1 MNKLTEWLTKPF
13 LEEDILNEGARDPG
27 IFKAIFLAGGPGSGK
42 SFVAQ
47 KLFGIPEKIN
57 VSKTGLK
64 MVNQD
69 SELELLLKKYFGT
82 TDIDNMPDE
91 LFADLTG
98 VDKQG
103 KPVDYDT
110 SGLRKFA
117 KSLSKERLRLY
128 TNGKLGVIIDGTGHN
143 FSKIKS
149 RRKDLMDM
157 GYDTYM
163 VFVNTNL
170 DVALERNE
178 KRDRVVPASIVK
190 KSWQDVQ
197 NNMGAFQGLFG
208 GSNFM
213 IVQNN
218 KMLSDSQITKHF
230 KMLVSKGIDK
240 FLKKPIKSKI
250 GKAWLRRE
258 KKHQKVFKD
267 PGQSKFFESIKVPVE
282 IGDTIKMGRFKNKKV
297 VVKSIDWNEKGDLLI
312 NGRSAMKFRIEK
324 KVDESKAELYKL
336 YSKAMKMIPGSAN
349 QKKIKKQIADLRKK
363 LGMNEAQKT
372 VTSKSFDKKRESGT
386 WTVIGHMKK
395 KGKSI
400 FHVRDEKTKKRFDV
414 KLMEQKEI
422 KKVIGVFGG
431 RFQPFHSGH
440 LATYKWLAKQVD
452 EAYITT
458 SNIKQL
464 PRHPMDFKEKVRHMV
479 KMGIP
484 KNRIVQ
490 ERTPYVADNVLKK
503 FNPKTTAVVYAFGQK
518 DAGRLKGG
526 TKKSG
531 GKTYYQDYKKSKG
544 DIKGFEEHGYFVTA
558 PQFGKV
564 SGTMMRKLLGDPDV
578 KDDQRLKGFKK
589 VFGYYDKGIY
599 TMMTN
604 KFRKLFE
611 SIENFLVDVDF
622 TQIVNESTTAGSPT
636 DDGPPTFYRG
646 FSDYK
651 KYSKRWLDD
660 MYRDTGWEVIQY
672 ILSDGATNPDFDY
685 TLNYNVVPA
694 VAYGH
699 KQSGEYGTRFGTN
712 NPIKSYKNHIEGTV
726 LHNIGYELVKWM
738 GITPDGNDYTG
749 VAVETPVLPGVGND
763 NVGNTEKKKLKE
775 SYKAVSI
782 KTGYDST
789 FQTKQAMQKAI
800 KSGSHTAIG
809 SPKANKVQKKPKFGI
824 DPEKMKAIAAKAA
837 AKAKKKAK
845 VKPKKDLS
853 STGGYTP
860 PGETWKKDREPN
872 IDENGIDQIRDRN
885 EQQDFNDK
893 FLYPGDDMNSDVMQ
907 KYHGRMTERYEKHK
921 NTLSPEQQEK
931 RKKAIHSWKVQGG
944 YEAIQAAIEDGKTTQ
959 KEIEERNDIISEAS
973 HTTVTKV
980 DGAIERGIHVSPN
993 DIDDLLDDFVVGE
1006 MVEIPDE
1013 DGHGASGFSIST
1025 QTARSFSE
1033 QEQDSLTRCYDRDG
1047 CKTSV
1052 LFRIKPNSNGEL
1064 RGLYIDGEKDQ
1075 SGGYWYEGEI
1085 TRSDKSKAKVVSVE
1099 KIRSVKNGKMT
1110 VIITLQEPDD
1120 LTESYTRTF
1129 SKRSAELSKKY
1140 LEGPVNPKP
1149 KNNNVKEHKN
1159 VNIMDRITLDE
1170 EVNLLIEGGAYGHLN
1185 HPFDD
1190 KNLTFSD
1197 FRTLIINTL
1206 QGKLDSEGAVTE
1218 KTDGQNIMISWKN
1231 NKLIAARNKGHIKNH
1246 GANALSIGGIKSMF
1260 AGRGDIEYAFVS
1272 AMRDLQKAL
1281 KSLSKKQKDKI
1292 FGEGKKFMSLEVIY
1306 PKTANVI
1313 PYDKSLLQF
1322 HGTIEYDSAG
1332 SPIGED
1338 RGSARMLAGMIK
1350 QINQNIQKTYSI
1362 TKPFV
1367 TNLPKV
1373 KDFSKRQSY
1382 FLGKLKKLQNQY
1394 NLGDTYTLSDYHQAY
1409 WMEYIYNGAK
1419 QTDYKNPSNDI
1430 LVKLTKRW
1438 AFFDKSYK
1446 IPQIRKDLQKYP
1458 KFLDWV
1464 LTTDKIDH
1472 AKLQKQHIRDWE
1484 VLFFELGAEI
1494 LSNLSDFIAANPSK
1508 ATQQIRKD
1516 LKNAINK
1523 VKKSK
1528 DPKVLNTLKTQ
1539 LDRLNAIGGLKSVV
1553 PSEGITFVFKGKLYK
1568 YTGAFAPA
1576 NQILGMLKFV

>member
-1 MNKLTEWLTKPF
+1 
-13 LEEDILNEGARDPG
+13 
-27 IFKAIFLAGGPGSGK
+27 
-42 SFVAQ
+42 
-47 KLFGIPEKIN
+47 
-57 VSKTGLK
+57 
-64 MVNQD
+64 
-69 SELELLLKKYFGT
+69 
-82 TDIDNMPDE
+82 
-91 LFADLTG
+91 
-98 VDKQG
+98 
-103 KPVDYDT
+103 
-110 SGLRKFA
+110 
-117 KSLSKERLRLY
+117 
-128 TNGKLGVIIDGTGHN
+128 
-143 FSKIKS
+143 
-149 RRKDLMDM
+149 
-157 GYDTYM
+157 
-163 VFVNTNL
+163 
-170 DVALERNE
+170 
-178 KRDRVVPASIVK
+178 
-190 KSWQDVQ
+190 
-197 NNMGAFQGLFG
+197 
-208 GSNFM
+208 
-213 IVQNN
+213 
-218 KMLSDSQITKHF
+218 
-230 KMLVSKGIDK
+230 
-240 FLKKPIKSKI
+240 
-250 GKAWLRRE
+250 
-258 KKHQKVFKD
+258 
-267 PGQSKFFESIKVPVE
+267 
-282 IGDTIKMGRFKNKKV
+282 
-297 VVKSIDWNEKGDLLI
+297 
-312 NGRSAMKFRIEK
+312 
-324 KVDESKAELYKL
+324 
-336 YSKAMKMIPGSAN
+336 
-349 QKKIKKQIADLRKK
+349 
-363 LGMNEAQKT
+363 
-372 VTSKSFDKKRESGT
+372 
-386 WTVIGHMKK
+386 MKK

-484 KNRIVQ
+484 KNRIVM
-490 ERTPYVADNVLKK
+490 EKSPYVAKNLLKK
-503 FNPKTTAVVYAFGQK
+503 FNSDTTAVVYAFGEK

-526 TKKSG
+526 TKKGG
-531 GKTYYQDYKKSKG
+531 GKTYYQEFNKNKKNLE
-544 DIKGFEEHGYFVTA
+544 GFETHGYITTA

-564 SGTMMRKLLGDPDV
+564 SGTMMRKLLGDPNV
-578 KDDQRLKGFKK
+578 RDDQRVKGFKK

-599 TMMTN
+599 NMMTN

-611 SIENFLVDVDF
+611 SIDGFLSDVDLKKIISEGSF
-622 TQIVNESTTAGSPT
+622 TAVNPT

-646 FSDYK
+646 FNDYK
-651 KYSKRWLDD
+651 KFSKKWLDE
-660 MYRDTGWEVIQY
+660 MYRDTGWEVVQY

-712 NPIKSYKNHIEGTV
+712 NPIKSYKDYIEGTV

-749 VAVETPVLPGVGND
+749 VAVETPVLPGVGDD

-775 SYKAVSI
+775 SI
-782 KTGYDST
+782 
-789 FQTKQAMQKAI
+789 
-800 KSGSHTAIG
+800 
-809 SPKANKVQKKPKFGI
+809 N
-824 DPEKMKAIAAKAA
+824 
-837 AKAKKKAK
+837 
-845 VKPKKDLS
+845 
-853 STGGYTP
+853 
-860 PGETWKKDREPN
+860 
-872 IDENGIDQIRDRN
+872 
-885 EQQDFNDK
+885 
-893 FLYPGDDMNSDVMQ
+893 
-907 KYHGRMTERYEKHK
+907 
-921 NTLSPEQQEK
+921 
-931 RKKAIHSWKVQGG
+931 
-944 YEAIQAAIEDGKTTQ
+944 
-959 KEIEERNDIISEAS
+959 
-973 HTTVTKV
+973 
-980 DGAIERGIHVSPN
+980 
-993 DIDDLLDDFVVGE
+993 
-1006 MVEIPDE
+1006 
-1013 DGHGASGFSIST
+1013 
-1025 QTARSFSE
+1025 
-1033 QEQDSLTRCYDRDG
+1033 
-1047 CKTSV
+1047 
-1052 LFRIKPNSNGEL
+1052 
-1064 RGLYIDGEKDQ
+1064 
-1075 SGGYWYEGEI
+1075 
-1085 TRSDKSKAKVVSVE
+1085 
-1099 KIRSVKNGKMT
+1099 
-1110 VIITLQEPDD
+1110 
-1120 LTESYTRTF
+1120 
-1129 SKRSAELSKKY
+1129 
-1140 LEGPVNPKP
+1140 
-1149 KNNNVKEHKN
+1149 
-1159 VNIMDRITLDE
+1159 LDE
-1170 EVNLLIEGGAYGHLN
+1170 EVKLLIEGGAYGHLN

-1197 FRTLIINTL
+1197 FKTLIINTL

-1231 NKLIAARNKGHIKNH
+1231 DKLIAARNKGHIKNH

-1281 KSLSKKQKDKI
+1281 KGLSKKQKDKI

-1322 HGTIEYDSAG
+1322 HGTIEYDAAG

-1362 TKPFV
+1362 TKPFI

-1394 NLGDTYTLSDYHQAY
+1394 NLGDTDTLSDYHQAY
-1409 WMEYIYNGAK
+1409 WMEYIFNGAK
-1419 QTDYKNPSNDI
+1419 QTDYKNPSNEI
-1430 LVKLTKRW
+1430 LMKLTKRW

-1446 IPQIRKDLQKYP
+1446 IPQIRKDLEKYP
-1458 KFLDWV
+1458 KFLDWI

-1508 ATQQIRKD
+1508 AAQQIRKD
-1516 LKNAINK
+1516 LKSAINK